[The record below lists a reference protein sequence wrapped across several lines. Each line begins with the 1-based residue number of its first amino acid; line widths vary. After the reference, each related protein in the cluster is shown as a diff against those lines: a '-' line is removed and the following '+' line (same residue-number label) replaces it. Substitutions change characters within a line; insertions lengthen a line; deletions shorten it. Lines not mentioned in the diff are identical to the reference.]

1 MNEVKKQETKQLA
14 PIDELRGTLTKME
27 PQFKI
32 ALPSHISSERFVRT
46 IQTAVA
52 MNPALLKADR
62 QSLFSSCMILAAQ
75 GLLPNGV
82 ESALVPFGDKITP
95 MIMIAGAMKLLRNSG
110 ELATIVAEPVYEND
124 YFKYWIDS
132 NGQNLEHTPLMF
144 GERGKQI
151 GIYAFAKTKSNE
163 IYIEVMS
170 MSDIEAVK
178 RTSRSANND
187 SSPWKTFPIQM
198 QKKSIIRRLAKR
210 LPSSTDLDDIHAIED
225 KTFGLQA
232 EPVQARDAEV
242 VEQKQI
248 EAKPVAKPKSKI
260 EKIVEAKTN
269 VTKQQTP
276 EKEAEPRNEDS
287 ASELPL

>member
-1 MNEVKKQETKQLA
+1 MNEIKPQDEVRAGLAKLA
-14 PIDELRGTLTKME
+14 PQL
-27 PQFKI
+27 KI
-32 ALPSHISSERFVRT
+32 ALPSSISVDKFLRVA
-46 IQTAVA
+46 QTAIA

-62 QSLFSSCMILAAQ
+62 QSLYSACMILAQ
-75 GLLPNGV
+75 RSILPDNREG
-82 ESALVPFGDKITP
+82 SLVCFGDKVTP
-95 MIMIAGAMKLLRNSG
+95 MIMIAGTMKLLRNSG

-124 YFKYWIDS
+124 LFKYWIDS
-132 NGQNLEHTPLMF
+132 SGQNIEHKPLMF

-170 MSDIEAVK
+170 MADIDAIK

-187 SSPWKTFPIQM
+187 SSPWRTFPQEM
-198 QKKSIIRRLAKR
+198 QKKSILRRLAKR
-210 LPSSTDLDDIHAIED
+210 LPSSTDLDEISDIED
-225 KTFGLQA
+225 KTFGIQSEHIEA
-232 EPVQARDAEV
+232 KSAEV

-248 EAKPVAKPKSKI
+248 EAKPVKPKSKL
-260 EKIVEAKTN
+260 EKIVEATN

-276 EKEAEPRNEDS
+276 AKEDEPRNEVG